1 VQSTWVVGSLDA
13 LRTLLASSDDLNIS
27 SATTVVLLP
36 TAAAFTGITQA
47 ALELAAPFETHEA
60 RVEALMLS
68 DRASNDEASFAQRVA
83 DADVVVL
90 ADGSALH
97 ARSVWLDTAVGEA
110 IRNAQ
115 TLIAVGSAASVL
127 GETMIDPRGGAPT
140 LGLGYRVG
148 LATTAS
154 KSDEQLTRTRALLG
168 EREILAVLGP
178 SGILHHDGATWRVV
192 SGDVVT
198 TRGEVRVEL

>member
-1 VQSTWVVGSLDA
+1 MQSTWVVGSLDA
-13 LRTLLASSDDLNIS
+13 LRELLASSADLTIT

-36 TAAAFTGITQA
+36 TAAAFTGVTQA
-47 ALELAAPFETHEA
+47 AIELARPFETYEA
-60 RVEALMLS
+60 RVEALMLTDRSSS
-68 DRASNDEASFAQRVA
+68 DEPSFALRVA

-90 ADGSALH
+90 SDGSALH
-97 ARSVWLDTAVGEA
+97 ARSVWLDTAIGEA

-148 LATTAS
+148 AAITMRAN
-154 KSDEQLTRTRALLG
+154 DEQLARTRALLG
-168 EREILAVLGP
+168 EREVLAVLGP
-178 SGILHHDGATWRVV
+178 SGILHHDGGAWRVV
-192 SGDVVT
+192 GGDVVT
-198 TRGEVRVEL
+198 TRSEVRVEL